1 MINFNQIE
9 DSIFIGSAPQ
19 NDLDVARLAKMALI
33 GKNFNVIIK
42 IIILIFNVSQSL
54 ILMKWI

>member
-19 NDLDVARLAKMALI
+19 NGLDVARLAKMEITA
-33 GKNFNVIIK
+33 V
-42 IIILIFNVSQSL
+42 VSLQSDHDL
-54 ILMKWI
+54 TATI